1 MNIANNKFA
10 ISNLQFSIC
19 NSCIGLFLLIGILL
33 LAGCNSDVTSPTT
46 GGGSPAKTAPT
57 TIDVVEVTEG
67 QLNENIEVPCTIEG
81 YEQAMLVP
89 RIEGYVSRVLVN
101 IGDSVTSGQVLA
113 ELRVPELHAEVS
125 RRKNLVIQAEADVVS
140 RQAEVSQTESRLVE
154 QQALESLRRS
164 QRTRISNLV
173 DGGALKREQLEEAQ
187 YALEA
192 TLAAIERGTADVRA
206 AEALVQSTES
216 AVSVAQAEWKKSL
229 AMADYTKI
237 RAPFDGLITRR
248 LVDPGALVRPAGNEA
263 AMAMFEVA
271 SVDRV
276 RVILFLP
283 MNEARELD
291 DGDPAE
297 LHSLSG
303 QGDDRISGSISRHAR
318 AFHQGSRMMQAEIDL
333 DNPLDAQTGRRRFV
347 PGDYGRVTLTLRTI
361 TGPAVPLS
369 ALIKS
374 NGSRAVIVVDEK
386 NQCWK
391 TTVAVAFEGT
401 RVALLSD
408 PKMAK
413 QRVVK
418 MGDSVED
425 KQQLSAGSIQTA
437 SITIE

>member
-1 MNIANNKFA
+1 MHTSFNRRACPTLPAVLLVLVTAITVIAT
-10 ISNLQFSIC
+10 
-19 NSCIGLFLLIGILL
+19 
-33 LAGCNSDVTSPTT
+33 GCNNETASPTT
-46 GGGSPAKTAPT
+46 GGGSLGKSAPAI
-57 TIDVVEVTEG
+57 IDVVEITEG

-81 YEQAMLVP
+81 YEEAMLVP

-101 IGDSVTSGQVLA
+101 IGDEVKSGQVLA

-125 RRKNLVIQAEADVVS
+125 RRQNLIIQAEADVIS
-140 RQAEVSQTESRLVE
+140 RQAEVAQAEARLAE
-154 QQALESLRRS
+154 QQALKSLRQS
-164 QRTRISNLV
+164 QRTRVSNLV
-173 DGGALKREQLEEAQ
+173 DGGALKGEQLEEAQ
-187 YALEA
+187 YALDA
-192 TLAAIERGTADVRA
+192 SLAAIESGTADVRTA
-206 AEALVQSTES
+206 KALVEAAQS
-216 AVSVAQAEWKKSL
+216 AVSVARAEWKKSL

-263 AMAMFEVA
+263 AMALFEVA

-297 LHSLSG
+297 LHSLPG
-303 QGDDRISGSISRHAR
+303 QGDDRISGAISRHAR
-318 AFHQGSRMMQAEIDL
+318 AFHRGSRMMQAQIGL
-333 DNPLDAQTGRRRFV
+333 DKPLDEQTGRRRFV

-361 TGPAVPLS
+361 KGPAVPLS
-369 ALIKS
+369 ALVKS

-391 TTVAVAFEGT
+391 TTVKVAFEGT

-408 PKMAK
+408 PKMAN

-425 KQQLSAGSIQTA
+425 KQQLSAASIQTA